1 MGLWDRVKAAFAP
14 GEPGPPDARRL
25 DWSNEN
31 TLSASLKHLPDG
43 SRGWI
48 TLAGARSL
56 FSRMGDQYAFGE
68 MDEDGKAKLAA
79 FAAGS
84 DRRYSVE
91 FMPAE
96 GRVYFIRKLN

>member
-14 GEPGPPDARRL
+14 GEPGPPDAPRL
-25 DWSNEN
+25 DWSSED

-48 TLAGARSL
+48 SLAGARSL

-68 MDEDGKAKLAA
+68 LDEVGKANLAA
-79 FAAGS
+79 FAARS
-84 DRRYSVE
+84 DHRSSIE

-96 GRVYFIRKLN
+96 GRVYFIRKVN